1 MRYYS
6 TKRPVT
12 PGSYPK
18 QKFAVKIHNF
28 EQKTFCKEI
37 GCEAWGYIE
46 YSIELP
52 EADIEDYELLSEN
65 LKTFWAVTTAFY
77 DDGRVVANITNKL
90 MAAVKPENSSKSL
103 KRKKQADTL
112 IDLGF
117 SADENFKVLLEVN
130 EERW

>member
-12 PGSYPK
+12 PGSNPK

-103 KRKKQADTL
+103 KRSDVYTEWFESEQDAAEFVQD
-112 IDLGF
+112 
-117 SADENFKVLLEVN
+117 A
-130 EERW
+130 RCCC

>member
-46 YSIELP
+46 YSIDLP

-65 LKTFWAVTTAFY
+65 LKTFWAVTTA
-77 DDGRVVANITNKL
+77 
-90 MAAVKPENSSKSL
+90 VKPENSSKSL
-103 KRKKQADTL
+103 KRSDVYTEWFESEQDAAEFVQD
-112 IDLGF
+112 
-117 SADENFKVLLEVN
+117 A
-130 EERW
+130 RCCC

>member
-37 GCEAWGYIE
+37 GCEAWGYI
-46 YSIELP
+46 
-52 EADIEDYELLSEN
+52 
-65 LKTFWAVTTAFY
+65 
-77 DDGRVVANITNKL
+77 
-90 MAAVKPENSSKSL
+90 
-103 KRKKQADTL
+103 
-112 IDLGF
+112 
-117 SADENFKVLLEVN
+117 
-130 EERW
+130 